1 MENKCSSLAQ
11 QIDNLSSEL
20 NSVKVERDE
29 LSQRIQIKN
38 ASASSNVVSNS
49 MSDVPNP
56 VSTVFQIV
64 STWIEWVMLDQ
75 RYQIPSIVQRL
86 T

>member
-1 MENKCSSLAQ
+1 M
-11 QIDNLSSEL
+11 
-20 NSVKVERDE
+20 ERDE